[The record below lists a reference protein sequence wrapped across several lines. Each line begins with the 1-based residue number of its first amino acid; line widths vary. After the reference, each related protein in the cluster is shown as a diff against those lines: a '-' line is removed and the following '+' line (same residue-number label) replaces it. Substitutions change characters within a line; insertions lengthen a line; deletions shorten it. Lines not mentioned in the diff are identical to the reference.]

1 MIYDF
6 MELKNMILREQ
17 YVANT
22 EPSKYI
28 VHQVV
33 TAWLK
38 KELQK

>member
-17 YVANT
+17 YAANT

-33 TAWLK
+33 TTWLK